1 MPMPVY
7 LIAGDA
13 DLDTA
18 LNELSCDLP
27 GCKEPRAPRPQS
39 DAEGFASRGS
49 NDRYYFKYCKRTHA
63 LAGRIIPR
71 SVKTQHQEESA
82 PKCCRADCNE
92 PAFIEPTL
100 APEGYNEPVTG
111 RKHGFC
117 CLTHFRSTVE
127 RGTCMR
133 PGCNRRVYVVY
144 KDNEDEGEIRMI
156 MDFCGQKCKN
166 LMNERPVVLEA
177 LKRNSGS
184 RNSEEFISY
193 ISAQLWKQNQDPKMG
208 VLDEREGVWQL
219 ESFKD
224 LVEQFFFC
232 KVVKKYGGKG
242 NFRFTGGW
250 QELGGSDSLQYGQ
263 FKNDQAGVSLYVYR
277 FKSVNQEGRLDQ
289 PWSVGFI
296 KQSLAATRSKKRK
309 EAPPVLHAPAGPSN
323 VASTNLGHHHA

>member
-1 MPMPVY
+1 MACSNENIVSETSAAGACRAETLQLRLTDTDMPMPVY

-133 PGCNRRVYVVY
+133 PARV
-144 KDNEDEGEIRMI
+144 
-156 MDFCGQKCKN
+156 
-166 LMNERPVVLEA
+166 
-177 LKRNSGS
+177 
-184 RNSEEFISY
+184 
-193 ISAQLWKQNQDPKMG
+193 
-208 VLDEREGVWQL
+208 
-219 ESFKD
+219 
-224 LVEQFFFC
+224 
-232 KVVKKYGGKG
+232 
-242 NFRFTGGW
+242 
-250 QELGGSDSLQYGQ
+250 
-263 FKNDQAGVSLYVYR
+263 
-277 FKSVNQEGRLDQ
+277 
-289 PWSVGFI
+289 
-296 KQSLAATRSKKRK
+296 
-309 EAPPVLHAPAGPSN
+309 H
-323 VASTNLGHHHA
+323 